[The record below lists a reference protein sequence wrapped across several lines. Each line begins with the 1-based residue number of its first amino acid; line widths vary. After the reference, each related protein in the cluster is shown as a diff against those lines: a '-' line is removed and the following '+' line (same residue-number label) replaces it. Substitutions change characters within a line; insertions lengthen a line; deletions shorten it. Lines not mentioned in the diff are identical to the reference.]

1 LDNVQVEEPI
11 GWESV
16 EVKLVRDA
24 EWHGVFSEYSI
35 QSLGFSCDGAKYIK
49 DVYETDG
56 VDARIAFRVEYS
68 CNGSAFQTF
77 FSGTLVVSTMEMRD
91 GGLYVFCNVEAADV
105 TMTLRNRYE
114 TVVDIL
120 SPTSLSGATLPAPN
134 PGFFPAKVESDDA
147 AQPLRKVYRAS
158 LRAGPLKT
166 IIGKN
171 SSLCTTA
178 FNDYNEKI
186 RLGWGN
192 VPTSSCNAALWQI
205 TASYQYGDVVRHLGN
220 YYRKITTF
228 LINTAPDLDPVN
240 WQLLDKNDYEL
251 QAENLVFDYVDS
263 GRSLCGPFDLNY
275 VMANDFYAL
284 DPGKPIGSGLDNA
297 KRGSNA
303 NASFTAQTFFNEFG
317 PQPQGAGLVGT
328 YNFDEIDLWSFND
341 NDGGTQSKTP
351 RPALFVAPET
361 GSYNVRLKCDV
372 DFAAI
377 LGAVTDRE
385 LQTGGSGDNCSTVP
399 PPSANG
405 RRNNFHYVQLKL
417 IYKRGSLQTTL
428 YDSGPLIPNDGGNR
442 YGQNAQ
448 CVTGTVN
455 LNFNELVY
463 MNPGETVEL
472 FFFFEWC
479 GKYNR
484 RVFNKT
490 AVFGAALIHA
500 DVSDEC
506 CFEVTLDQ
514 GFQSLPN
521 QFIPIFPPYET
532 FDRVCKIL
540 AGPTVDVD
548 SSLLGRPDSF
558 PITKTTYGCASL
570 ACLTNGFFIRGFPYV
585 GSQSPVPV
593 DCEGEQDPY
602 SDVVF
607 RKLQVSLKELF
618 LAFDSVFCIG
628 IGYDYS
634 LGRVI
639 VESRD
644 FFYQPLVSLS
654 LNLADPV
661 AASLVV
667 RVDGERIWNTF
678 VSGYAEWET
687 ESTNGLN
694 EFNSSR
700 TWVLPVESYKN
711 VYERVCPFIAGG
723 YTIELVRRESITL
736 TGLNDNKYDEKIFL
750 IQLTQLNNAQLA
762 NSLTEKGVGPPFSGL
777 VNAPSLLNWR
787 LRPAVMARRHLFWLA
802 SSVFHAP
809 FSSGWLKLSAAQ
821 GNFFASG
828 DDLTSLQLPPTCNF
842 GVTTENEALDC
853 SITGVPPLARPET
866 YFLSGFP
873 MSVAD
878 FDFLRTFPYRRIA
891 LNLPSVTLYGWIK
904 SVVYKPSIQEADIE
918 IIASYA

>member
-1 LDNVQVEEPI
+1 VVYYS
-11 GWESV
+11 SV
-16 EVKLVRDA
+16 
-24 EWHGVFSEYSI
+24 F
-35 QSLGFSCDGAKYIK
+35 
-49 DVYETDG
+49 
-56 VDARIAFRVEYS
+56 
-68 CNGSAFQTF
+68 N
-77 FSGTLVVSTMEMRD
+77 
-91 GGLYVFCNVEAADV
+91 LY
-105 TMTLRNRYE
+105 RN
-114 TVVDIL
+114 I
-120 SPTSLSGATLPAPN
+120 TSLSSPIP
-134 PGFFPAKVESDDA
+134 PP
-147 AQPLRKVYRAS
+147 
-158 LRAGPLKT
+158 
-166 IIGKN
+166 
-171 SSLCTTA
+171 
-178 FNDYNEKI
+178 
-186 RLGWGN
+186 
-192 VPTSSCNAALWQI
+192 
-205 TASYQYGDVVRHLGN
+205 
-220 YYRKITTF
+220 
-228 LINTAPDLDPVN
+228 LDPAN
-240 WQLLDKNDYEL
+240 WQPVTKNTDRL
-251 QAENLVFDYVDS
+251 QAENLVFDYVN
-263 GRSLCGPFDLNY
+263 SLRPACGPFDVNY
-275 VMANDFYAL
+275 VVANDFYAL
-284 DPGKPIGSGLDNA
+284 DPGKPIGPGTDTA

-317 PQPQGAGLVGT
+317 PQPQGDSLVGT
-328 YNFDEIDLWSFND
+328 YNFDEIELWSLGD

-361 GSYNVRLKCDV
+361 GGYNVRLKCDL

-377 LGAVTDRE
+377 LGAVTDRQ
-385 LQTGGSGDNCSTVP
+385 LRRGAGDNCSPVP
-399 PPSANG
+399 ADWAED

-428 YDSGPLIPNDGGNR
+428 YDSGPLIPNNGGNR
-442 YGQNAQ
+442 YGQNAR

-455 LNFNELVY
+455 LNFNEVVY

-479 GKYNR
+479 GRYNR
-484 RVFNKT
+484 RSGRKT

-500 DVSDEC
+500 EVSDEC
-506 CFEVTLDQ
+506 CFEVILDQ

-521 QFIPIFPPYET
+521 QFIPLFPPYET

-548 SSLLGRPDSF
+548 SSLLGRPNSF

-570 ACLTNGFFIRGFPYV
+570 TCLTNGFFIRGFPYV

-593 DCEGEQDPY
+593 DCEGDEDPY

-628 IGYDYS
+628 LGYDYA

-639 VESRD
+639 VESRE
-644 FFYQPLVSLS
+644 FFYQPAVSLS

-700 TWVLPVESYKN
+700 TWILPVESYKN

-750 IQLTQLNNAQLA
+750 IQLTELYGQPT

-809 FSSGWLKLSAAQ
+809 LSPGWLKLSAAQ

-828 DDLTSLQLPPTCNF
+828 DDLTPLQLPPTCNF

-853 SITGVPPLARPET
+853 SITGVAPLARPET

-878 FDFLRTFPYRRIA
+878 FDVLRTFPYRKIV
-891 LNLPSVTLYGWIK
+891 LSLPSGAVSGWIK

-918 IIASYA
+918 IIASYS